1 MRPCGGEGVVGHWFI
16 NDIPTNVTASQFVD
30 TIAVVD
36 GKFNYDGTLRCD
48 SGYSYHMK
56 AYGEYS

>member
-1 MRPCGGEGVVGHWFI
+1 MVGHWSI
-16 NDIPTNVTASQFVD
+16 NGIPTNVTASQFVD

-36 GKFNYDGTLRCD
+36 GKFNYDGTLSCD
-48 SGYSYHMK
+48 SGKSHPMK